1 MRIALLQLN
10 ARLGDPEGNGRRVE
24 AAYAGAVAAGAEL
37 VLAPELAI
45 PGYLA
50 EDRLWEPALRRR
62 IERESHRLAAVSGP
76 VPLLFGTARPAP
88 SGRLWNELWWCEDG
102 GLRHCAHKRVL
113 PSYDVFDEHRYFEP
127 DPSPQP
133 LVAFRG
139 QRIGL
144 SICEDLWADPQLGNA
159 PVDYGID
166 PIAELV
172 AAGAT
177 LILNG
182 SASPSA
188 LGSYLPPGRTAPWAI
203 PSKDAQRCRLLPG
216 LAQKHRVPIAYA
228 SRVGAE
234 SWLLFDGGSGLALP
248 DGRWQGC
255 EPFHEGLH
263 MVDTSLPGE
272 ALADGAGG
280 FLAADGPGSG
290 DPRQSGQTGA
300 GGAGDG
306 TFRWHRQRRGRRPGG
321 GSRRPRARAGR
332 GPAHP
337 VQQRESSALAEQQAR
352 QLGISFLSLD
362 ADAPFAGFAGALERA
377 LPGRAFSLTD
387 ENLQSRCRGSLLMA
401 LTSEPDVHRRLGTG
415 RVAVLNTGNKSEAAT
430 GYFTLYGD
438 GIGAFAPL
446 GDCLKARVYAVA
458 RELGEAVPRGVVER
472 PPTAEL
478 RPDQTDEASL
488 LPYAQLDAIL
498 GTALEAQRPE
508 EGLADDLALL
518 LEGPALEQARAG
530 LPRILGLLRRT
541 EFKRRQLPF
550 AFKVSPKAFGAGRR
564 IPLTGLDPHRCDI
577 RASRRVAK
585 WRRDGLK
592 IRFPLKECRF
602 EPTTGTRRAASLLSR
617 WWLRKP
623 DCRRYPSPSGRR
635 GEVADARTQNAV
647 ASQTRGGNRSPT
659 TGTSSWAPKGPFR
672 YPVAGSAF
680 WLAVWVCTEGDLI
693 GVHEPAPFMTWESTI
708 FLI

>member
-1 MRIALLQLN
+1 MKIALLQLN

-24 AAYAGAVAAGAEL
+24 AAYAEALAAGAEL

-62 IERESHRLAAVSGP
+62 IERESHRLAALSGA
-76 VPLLFGTARPAP
+76 VPLVFGTARPAP

-102 GLRHCAHKRVL
+102 ALRHCAHKRVL

-127 DPSPQP
+127 DLSPQP

-166 PIAELV
+166 PIADL
-172 AAGAT
+172 ASAGAT

-188 LGSYLPPGRTAPWAI
+188 LGSYLPPGRNAPWAI

-216 LAQKHRVPIAYA
+216 LAQKHGIPIAYA

-255 EPFHEGLH
+255 KPFHEGLH
-263 MVDTSLPGE
+263 LVDTGRPGE
-272 ALADGAGG
+272 PWPTQEEGSWLRTALVLGIRDNLAKQGLEALVMGLSGGIDSAVAAALAVEAV
-280 FLAADGPGSG
+280 GPGRLLGVALPTRFSSG
-290 DPRQSGQTGA
+290 
-300 GGAGDG
+300 
-306 TFRWHRQRRGRRPGG
+306 
-321 GSRRPRARAGR
+321 
-332 GPAHP
+332 
-337 VQQRESSALAEQQAR
+337 ESLALAEQQAR

-362 ADAPFAGFAGALERA
+362 ADAPFAGFTGALERA

-401 LTSEPDVHRRLGTG
+401 LTSEPEVHRRLGTD
-415 RVAVLNTGNKSEAAT
+415 RLAVLNTGNKSEAAT

-458 RELGEAVPRGVVER
+458 RDLGEAVPRGVVER

-508 EGLADDLALL
+508 EGLAQDLALL

-564 IPLTGLDPHRCDI
+564 IPLT
-577 RASRRVAK
+577 
-585 WRRDGLK
+585 
-592 IRFPLKECRF
+592 
-602 EPTTGTRRAASLLSR
+602 SL
-617 WWLRKP
+617 
-623 DCRRYPSPSGRR
+623 
-635 GEVADARTQNAV
+635 
-647 ASQTRGGNRSPT
+647 
-659 TGTSSWAPKGPFR
+659 
-672 YPVAGSAF
+672 
-680 WLAVWVCTEGDLI
+680 
-693 GVHEPAPFMTWESTI
+693 
-708 FLI
+708 

>member
-10 ARLGDPEGNGRRVE
+10 ARLGDPEGNGRILE
-24 AAYAGAVAAGAEL
+24 AAYAEAVAAGAEL

-50 EDRLWEPALRRR
+50 EDRLWEQGLRHR
-62 IERESHRLAAVSGP
+62 IERESHRLAALTGK

-88 SGRLWNELWWCEDG
+88 SGRLWNELWWCEG
-102 GLRHCAHKRVL
+102 GALRHCAHKRVL
-113 PSYDVFDEHRYFEP
+113 PSYDIFDEHRYFEP
-127 DPSPQP
+127 DLSPQP
-133 LVAFRG
+133 LVAFGGHRV
-139 QRIGL
+139 GL

-166 PIAELV
+166 PVADLV

-177 LILNG
+177 LILNA
-182 SASPSA
+182 SASPSG
-188 LGSYLPPGRTAPWAI
+188 LGSWLPPGRTAPWAI
-203 PSKDAQRCRLLPG
+203 PSKDAQRQRLLPG
-216 LAQKHRVPIAYA
+216 LARKHAVPIAYA

-255 EPFHEGLH
+255 EPFHQGLF
-263 MVDTSLPGE
+263 MVDTERPGAAWRAVEEGSWLRTALVLGIRENLAKQGLEAVVMGLSGGIDSAVAAALAVE
-272 ALADGAGG
+272 AL
-280 FLAADGPGSG
+280 GPGRVLGVALPTRFSSG
-290 DPRQSGQTGA
+290 
-300 GGAGDG
+300 
-306 TFRWHRQRRGRRPGG
+306 
-321 GSRRPRARAGR
+321 
-332 GPAHP
+332 
-337 VQQRESSALAEQQAR
+337 ESSALAEQQAR
-352 QLGISFLSLD
+352 QLGMGFLHINV
-362 ADAPFAGFAGALERA
+362 DAPFAGFTAALEQA

-401 LTSEPDVHRRLGTG
+401 LTSEPEVHRRLGTG

-458 RELGEAVPRGVVER
+458 RELGEAVPRGVMER

-498 GTALEAQRPE
+498 GAALEAQRPE
-508 EGLADDLALL
+508 EGLAEDLALL
-518 LEGPALEQARAG
+518 LEGPALAQARAS
-530 LPRILGLLRRT
+530 LPRILGLLRRM

-564 IPLTGLDPHRCDI
+564 IPLTAL
-577 RASRRVAK
+577 
-585 WRRDGLK
+585 
-592 IRFPLKECRF
+592 
-602 EPTTGTRRAASLLSR
+602 
-617 WWLRKP
+617 
-623 DCRRYPSPSGRR
+623 
-635 GEVADARTQNAV
+635 
-647 ASQTRGGNRSPT
+647 
-659 TGTSSWAPKGPFR
+659 
-672 YPVAGSAF
+672 
-680 WLAVWVCTEGDLI
+680 
-693 GVHEPAPFMTWESTI
+693 
-708 FLI
+708 